1 MLNTHWIWFLVLLG
15 PKLFFKKF
23 SPTFSKTQSFLFF
36 PFTFSLSGSGS
47 CTPSP
52 PLPHPSVHILKS
64 YITRIKLTVSELVTN
79 WFTGGFPRCLWVLWL
94 GSRAM
99 GTGIH
104 FWQGLFDYWCLEHF
118 SCRLA
123 QLDPWI
129 ARPHVKATLDSN
141 CWFSLDV
148 AASF

>member
-15 PKLFFKKF
+15 PKLFFFNF
-23 SPTFSKTQSFLFF
+23 SPTLSKSFLFF
-36 PFTFSLSGSGS
+36 SFHF
-47 CTPSP
+47 
-52 PLPHPSVHILKS
+52 LP
-64 YITRIKLTVSELVTN
+64 
-79 WFTGGFPRCLWVLWL
+79 LWVGVLHSLPSTAPPVRPHIKVIYHQDQTHGVRAGDKLIYWRVSSVSVSFMIGVEGHGHRDTFLTRSLWL
-94 GSRAM
+94 LVFGAC
-99 GTGIH
+99 H
-104 FWQGLFDYWCLEHF
+104 
-118 SCRLA
+118 LA